1 MRRRLAETDAALHAL
16 VVAGEISEVLVA
28 YLVNWLR
35 LEAVLAHAHGFTLGI
50 SGGVDSAVTAALV
63 ERATPGGNRYF
74 YLPCQSVDADRQAAE
89 LVAEALGLQLETV
102 ELLPLYVT
110 ACAALGA
117 NPAAQPTP
125 LPLMNLK
132 AMLRMTLLAT
142 VANEQ
147 GLLVAGTGNRS
158 EGEHVGFMTKRGDGA
173 ADNAV
178 LGMLFKQQVR
188 AVARLVGVPE
198 EIVTRP
204 PTPGLRVLPDG
215 TTLTDEAEMGM
226 TYREIELSTRLWMEF
241 GTDLAALAAAVRARY
256 PEKAT
261 RVLTVCRELGL
272 RSWRNRHKLEPLPWA
287 GYPRRAEPR
296 FEEYPAGFPTVE
308 ALAAWEREGE
318 KARKRMSEKA
328 RKREGEKARK
338 RMSE

>member
-1 MRRRLAETDAALHAL
+1 MDVGLWELAELRCEGEAKLRRRLAETDAALHAL
-16 VVAGEISEVLVA
+16 VVADEISEELVTH
-28 YLVNWLR
+28 LVNWLR
-35 LEAVLAHAHGFTLGI
+35 LEAALAHAHGFTLGI

-63 ERATPGGNRYF
+63 ERATPSSNRYF

-89 LVAEALGLQLETV
+89 LVAEALSLQLETV
-102 ELLPLYVT
+102 ELLPLYVA

-117 NPAAQPTP
+117 APAVQPTP
-125 LPLMNLK
+125 LSLMNLK

-142 VANEQ
+142 VANEH

-178 LGMLFKQQVR
+178 LGLLFKRQVC

-226 TYREIELSTRLWMEF
+226 TYREIELATRLWMEF
-241 GTDLAALAAAVRARY
+241 GADLATLTAAVCARY
-256 PEKAT
+256 PAKAT
-261 RVLTVCRELGL
+261 RVLTVCRKLGL

-287 GYPRRAEPR
+287 GLPRRAVPR

-308 ALAAWEREGE
+308 ELLAWKLAGE
-318 KARKRMSEKA
+318 
-328 RKREGEKARK
+328 
-338 RMSE
+338 